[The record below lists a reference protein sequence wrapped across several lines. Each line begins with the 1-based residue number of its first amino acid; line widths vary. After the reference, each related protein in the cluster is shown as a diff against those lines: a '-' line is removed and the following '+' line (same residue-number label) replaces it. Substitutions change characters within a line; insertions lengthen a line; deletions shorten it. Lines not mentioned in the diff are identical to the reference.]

1 MKVSRH
7 PCRKLL
13 SPLKPSTSLRPAS
26 PFQHLTSAF
35 SHSST
40 LFCTPQKLNSFL
52 FKQFRT
58 LSQKHP
64 GVGYPS
70 RSIFPFPFTLPRK
83 QRISKPCVF
92 YSLGT
97 LSFSVSRKSF
107 ACHSLVPSGVEGY
120 ENCRVCTYSSHF
132 GTPLS
137 GSASCL
143 RGGKSR
149 PRPDRQLRL
158 GGKKMFQNWG
168 AGERNSTGT

>member
-1 MKVSRH
+1 MKVSRY

-13 SPLKPSTSLRPAS
+13 SALKPSSSLRPAS

-35 SHSST
+35 SHSSE
-40 LFCTPQKLNSFL
+40 LFCTRQKLNSFL

-92 YSLGT
+92 YSLRP
-97 LSFSVSRKSF
+97 L
-107 ACHSLVPSGVEGY
+107 PS
-120 ENCRVCTYSSHF
+120 
-132 GTPLS
+132 S
-137 GSASCL
+137 GS
-143 RGGKSR
+143 
-149 PRPDRQLRL
+149 
-158 GGKKMFQNWG
+158 
-168 AGERNSTGT
+168 RNSLLCQ